1 MKRILILGD
10 IHANFPALKA
20 INNNVNM
27 DQFDI
32 IINAGDITV
41 YSTFPNET
49 IQWFRKRKKSL
60 SILGNTD
67 KKVLGILRGE
77 KLRKPSKEEKQI
89 MYFWTSENL
98 FKKNINYLKT
108 LPERRNFM
116 IGDLSI
122 GVFHGTPDDF
132 EEELLSNTPESRFR
146 ELAKNS
152 PYHVNIVGHSHE
164 PFYKIVD
171 GTHFINPGSVGRM
184 FDGDNRASFAILNVY
199 SKKISVE
206 HFRTPYPVK
215 DVIKSLK
222 KHRLPDIYAEMY
234 RKGRKLN

>member
-32 IINAGDITV
+32 ILNAGDITV

-108 LPERRNFM
+108 LPEQMNFM
-116 IGDLSI
+116 IEDLSI